1 MGVSDVQI
9 HFWSSGTRNTATLA
23 SKLATPTTRISDGPV
38 GDYTVLLC
46 PTYEQPRL
54 GDFIPRPVRT
64 WLGRNGQWVIGVIG
78 TGNRSFGCTFCQ
90 AAHDIADRLGV
101 PVLYRAELM
110 GTPTDIDAID
120 TGIQQHWDELIQ
132 LRHPTTPATP

>member
-1 MGVSDVQI
+1 MQI
-9 HFWSSGTRNTATLA
+9 HYWSSSTRNTATLA
-23 SKLATPTTRISDGPV
+23 SKLTTPTTRIDHEPV
-38 GDYTVLLC
+38 DDYTVLMV
-46 PTYEQPRL
+46 PTFEQPRL
-54 GDFIPRPVRT
+54 GDYIPRPVRT
-64 WLGRNGQWVIGVIG
+64 WLGRNGQFVIGVIG

-120 TGIQQHWDELIQ
+120 TGIQQHWETLIQ
-132 LRHPTTPATP
+132 LRHPTPTT

>member
-1 MGVSDVQI
+1 MVSI
-9 HFWSSGTRNTATLA
+9 HYWSSSTRNTAALA
-23 SKLATPTTRISDGPV
+23 NKLTTPTIRLGDDTID
-38 GDYTVLLC
+38 DYTVLMT
-46 PTYEQPRL
+46 PTYEMPRL
-54 GDFIPRPVRT
+54 GDYIPRPVRT

-78 TGNRSFGCTFCQ
+78 SGNRNFGADYCR
-90 AAHDIADRLGV
+90 AAHDISDCLGV

-120 TGIQQHWDELIQ
+120 TGIQQHWETLIQ

>member
-1 MGVSDVQI
+1 MSDVQQI
-9 HFWSSGTRNTATLA
+9 HYWSSSTGNTEALA
-23 SKLATPTTRISDGPV
+23 NKLATPTIRIGQGPV
-38 GDYTVLLC
+38 DDYTVLAV

-64 WLGRNGQWVIGVIG
+64 WLGHNGQFVIGVIG
-78 TGNRSFGCTFCQ
+78 TGNRSFGYTFCQ
-90 AAHDIADRLGV
+90 AAHDIADALHV

-110 GTPTDIDAID
+110 GTPTDVTEID
-120 TGIQQHWDELIQ
+120 TGIRQHWETLIQ